1 MRGEEI
7 LSGAQRVHDANLLV
21 ERMKA
26 FGVDPDGPGQED
38 YVQSF
43 RNGAPPHAGGGIGLE
58 RVVFLFLGLGNI
70 RRASAFPRD
79 PVRLRP

>member
-7 LSGAQRVHDANLLV
+7 LSGAQRVHAAEYRA
-21 ERMKA
+21 ERMKRLDI
-26 FGVDPDGPGQED
+26 DPDSPGLQD
-38 YVQSF
+38 YVQCF

-79 PVRLRP
+79 PLRLRP

>member
-7 LSGAQRVHDANLLV
+7 LSGAQRVHDSKFLS
-21 ERMKA
+21 EQMKRY
-26 FGVDPDGPGQED
+26 GVDPDQPGLED

-79 PVRLRP
+79 PLRLRP

>member
-7 LSGAQRVHDANLLV
+7 LSGAQRIHDSDFLGK
-21 ERMKA
+21 RMKA
-26 FGVDPDGPGQED
+26 FGVDPDSPGLED

-43 RNGAPPHAGGGIGLE
+43 KNGAPPHAGGGIGLE

-79 PVRLRP
+79 PMRLRP

>member
-7 LSGAQRVHDANLLV
+7 LSGAQRVHDAEFLA
-21 ERMKA
+21 ERMKL
-26 FGVDPDGPGQED
+26 FGVDPDSPGLQD
-38 YVQSF
+38 YVQCF
-43 RNGAPPHAGGGIGLE
+43 KNGAPPHAGGGIGLE

-79 PVRLRP
+79 PLRLRP